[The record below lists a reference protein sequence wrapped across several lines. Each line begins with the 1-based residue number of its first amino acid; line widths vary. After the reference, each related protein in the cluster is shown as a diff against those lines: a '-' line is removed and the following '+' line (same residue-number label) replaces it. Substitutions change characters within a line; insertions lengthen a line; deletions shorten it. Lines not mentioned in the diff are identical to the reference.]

1 MSSSV
6 REVAFPPSFRALTTL
21 PRVDYTDAFILT
33 TPAGADRMGVEW
45 ARALVEDAP
54 AETRRMLRRGWCAL
68 GVRLGSP
75 DDERRVL
82 GWEVRRTSP
91 DHAVLAADSRLGME
105 AELVFERRPGAL
117 LFATIIKLNSPLARI
132 VWTLFS
138 PQHRKVVRHLL
149 AESGRRTA
157 ASA

>member
-54 AETRRMLRRGWCAL
+54 AETQRMLRRGWFAL
-68 GVRLGSP
+68 GLRLGSP
-75 DDERRVL
+75 DDDRRVL

-132 VWTLFS
+132 VWTLVS

>member
-1 MSSSV
+1 
-6 REVAFPPSFRALTTL
+6 
-21 PRVDYTDAFILT
+21 
-33 TPAGADRMGVEW
+33 
-45 ARALVEDAP
+45 
-54 AETRRMLRRGWCAL
+54 MLRRGWCAL

-91 DHAVLAADSRLGME
+91 DHAVLAADSRMGME
-105 AELVFERRPGAL
+105 AEVVIERRPGAV

-138 PQHRKVVRHLL
+138 PQHRRVVRHLL